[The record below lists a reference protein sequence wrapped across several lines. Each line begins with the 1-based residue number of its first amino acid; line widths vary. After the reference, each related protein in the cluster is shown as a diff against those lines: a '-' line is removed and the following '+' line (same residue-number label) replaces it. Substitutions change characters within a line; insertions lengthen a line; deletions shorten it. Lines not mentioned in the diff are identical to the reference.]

1 MTTQQIKS
9 AVNQGKV
16 VHWSNEAYTVIK
28 DKLGQYLIKCD
39 SNNHCIGLTWDD
51 DVTLNGEEEDFYI
64 KNN

>member
-9 AVNQGKV
+9 AVDQGKV
-16 VHWSNEAYTVIK
+16 VHWSNELYTVIK
-28 DKLGQYLIKCD
+28 DKLGQYLIKCGP
-39 SNNHCIGLTWDD
+39 NNHCIGLTWAD